1 MLTDHQPPVT
11 ILGPKTAVPPLATAR
26 MQRWSLIL
34 AASQYEI
41 EYRKSAEHTNTDT
54 LSRLNPVSLEK
65 QEEQEEVY
73 LITCLEEPPVTAQ
86 DITAATRKDPVLACV
101 YDFTLHGWPL
111 QALDNSVLQPYFSR
125 KQELSVD

>member
-1 MLTDHQPPVT
+1 
-11 ILGPKTAVPPLATAR
+11 

-41 EYRKSAEHTNTDT
+41 EYRKSDEHTNADT

-86 DITAATRKDPVLACV
+86 DITSATRKDPVLACV